1 MSVWPLHSVCVATVI
16 CGFYVVWPL
25 YVWPLTITGVN
36 FCISLV
42 LELVWGTCYL
52 TMVWSKKFVQ
62 QRLALKKIKTLL
74 SQSATVFRTLQA
86 LRCINL
92 RLTVTVTWWWVTLT
106 LASVVIWTHTHCSL
120 KCSLLFGHSSL
131 IGFNQFLSKTI
142 HTRVKNVIWHY
153 GFLRRLDK
161 LHWVNQQ
168 SFAIRWRHWRRW
180 FITLQRR
187 CRPWSTV
194 NWWQTRQLLV
204 YVRSWHDGESLSTLE
219 VTNVSL
225 RICLSKQFLSYT
237 RSKACSCKASSSIHQ

>member
-1 MSVWPLHSVCVATVI
+1 MYSAHYRLWDDA
-16 CGFYVVWPL
+16 L
-25 YVWPLTITGVN
+25 YKFTTDSDIN
-36 FCISLV
+36 ISISCDLNPYGLV
-42 LELVWGTCYL
+42 
-52 TMVWSKKFVQ
+52 
-62 QRLALKKIKTLL
+62 
-74 SQSATVFRTLQA
+74 
-86 LRCINL
+86 
-92 RLTVTVTWWWVTLT
+92 
-106 LASVVIWTHTHCSL
+106 HCSL

-131 IGFNQFLSKTI
+131 IGFNQFLSETI

-161 LHWVNQQ
+161 LHRVNQQ